1 MCLIMTVRLSERDA
15 GRARDI
21 AASTNS
27 PDSIEVAAAH
37 RLFRRATRDLNICE
51 HGQGCACS
59 MLHDDA
65 DWDAPAW
72 RMRPEVLPRL
82 ASTLAKIREHSSEPF
97 TFQARWVGDEV
108 TTSNT
113 CLLLSCVILSSQIR
127 LALTH
132 ATPSHDT
139 NASNHAMQ
147 RAAGRSAFQL
157 SMTFTFNLQRRG
169 ALASGR

>member
-97 TFQARWVGDEV
+97 TFQALWVGDEV
-108 TTSNT
+108 YHERHVSVAE
-113 CLLLSCVILSSQIR
+113 LRDIIESDQIG
-127 LALTH
+127 T
-132 ATPSHDT
+132 DT
-139 NASNHAMQ
+139 
-147 RAAGRSAFQL
+147 RY
-157 SMTFTFNLQRRG
+157 TVT
-169 ALASGR
+169 